1 MKIGVISDTHLKEP
15 HPEFKKAV
23 EFHFRDVEKIF
34 HAGDFVDWSIAE
46 YLSSQKEL
54 VAVCGNMDSQD
65 IREAFPRKRIIELK
79 GFKIGLIHGG
89 GPPFG
94 IESHIRGEFD
104 EVDAIVYGHTHIPAN
119 HQVKNI
125 YPVRKPA
132 ACPVRSSASIG
143 ACGGDEDEFILKRT
157 RGLMP
162 RMNLPL
168 EGRRSSNGVY
178 FFNPGSPTR
187 SFIHKATLGIL
198 HLGEKIEG
206 EIIKI

>member
-15 HPEFKKAV
+15 YFEFKKV
-23 EFHFRDVEKIF
+23 IELHFKDVEKIF

-54 VAVCGNMDSQD
+54 IAVYGNMDS
-65 IREAFPRKRIIELK
+65 REIGKAFPEKRVIELQ

-89 GPPFG
+89 GSPFG
-94 IESHIRGEFD
+94 IESRIRGEFD
-104 EVDAIVYGHTHIPAN
+104 EVDAIVYGHTHTPAN
-119 HQVKNI
+119 HQVKN
-125 YPVRKPA
+125 
-132 ACPVRSSASIG
+132 
-143 ACGGDEDEFILKRT
+143 T
-157 RGLMP
+157 
-162 RMNLPL
+162 
-168 EGRRSSNGVY
+168 Y